1 MPSHRQIASYIP
13 EGYGKTKLSGER
25 CVRLGGELC
34 HEKKKTLS
42 FRYTGSRLQNLGKP
56 QIILR
61 DLNLGFQG
69 LALVGQICN
78 PVVG

>member
-1 MPSHRQIASYIP
+1 MPR
-13 EGYGKTKLSGER
+13 
-25 CVRLGGELC
+25 
-34 HEKKKTLS
+34 KKKTLS